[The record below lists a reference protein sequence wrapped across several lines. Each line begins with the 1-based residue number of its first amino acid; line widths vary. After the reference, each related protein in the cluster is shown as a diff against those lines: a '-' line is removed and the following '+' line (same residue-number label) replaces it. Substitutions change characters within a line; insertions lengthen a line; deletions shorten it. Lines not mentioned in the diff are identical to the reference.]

1 MASIRQIFLRRKA
14 IDSIARMTRTLEM
27 ISSAR
32 YKAYSSRWALTG
44 AYRDALARIA
54 YLLAT
59 AQEPLDH
66 PLLKENSSG
75 RTAILA
81 IGSRKGL
88 CGSYNSEIFHL
99 VEVHVRQAQAR
110 GRQLDIYVPRS
121 RLESMLNF
129 HGLTPAKVYT
139 DLDERPTDL
148 QIRAIADDFIDQ
160 YMSGNLDS
168 FGIIY
173 KRFYSASSQRAQTLT
188 ILPLLDLVD
197 DLTTRSQVIWPWDLT
212 FEDFLM
218 TPSPDKIVES
228 LARMLIQYSIQ
239 SCFMDAVLSEHLA
252 RMIAMRNATDN
263 AEDMIKQL
271 TTDYNRARQTQI
283 TSELLDIV
291 SGMGAL
297 E

>member
-32 YKAYSSRWALTG
+32 YKTYSSRWALTG

-59 AQEPLDH
+59 APQPLDH
-66 PLLKENSSG
+66 PLLRENSSG
-75 RTAILA
+75 RSAILA
-81 IGSRKGL
+81 LGSRKGL
-88 CGSYNSEIFHL
+88 CGSYNSEVLHL
-99 VEVHVRQAQAR
+99 VEVHIEQAQAR
-110 GRQLDIYVPRS
+110 DQQLDLYVTRS
-121 RLESMLNF
+121 RLESVLAF
-129 HGLTPAKVYT
+129 HGITPTKVFT

-148 QIRAIADDFIDQ
+148 QIRTIADEFIDQ
-160 YMSGNLDS
+160 YMAGALDS
-168 FGIIY
+168 FGIVY

-188 ILPLLDLVD
+188 ILPLHELVD
-197 DLTTRSQVIWPWDLT
+197 DLTTRAQVIWPWDLT

-218 TPSPDKIVES
+218 TPSADRIVES
-228 LARMLIQYSIQ
+228 LARMLIYYSIQ

-291 SGMGAL
+291 SGMGAM

>member
-59 AQEPLDH
+59 PQKPIDH
-66 PLLKENSSG
+66 PLLRENSSG
-75 RTAILA
+75 RAALLA
-81 IGSRKGL
+81 IGSRRGL
-88 CGSYNSEIFHL
+88 CGSYNSEVYHL
-99 VEVHVRQAQAR
+99 VEVHVQEAQTR
-110 GRQLDIYVPRS
+110 GRQLDLYVPRS
-121 RLESMLNF
+121 RLESMMAF
-129 HGLTPAKVYT
+129 HGLVPTKVYT
-139 DLDERPTDL
+139 DLDELPTAR
-148 QIRAIADDFIDQ
+148 QVRAIADDFIEQ
-160 YMSGNLDS
+160 YMSGTLDS
-168 FGIIY
+168 FGIVY
-173 KRFYSASSQRAQTLT
+173 KRFHSASSQRAQTLT

-197 DLTTRSQVIWPWDLT
+197 DLTTRAQVMWPWDLT
-212 FEDFLM
+212 FEDFYM
-218 TPSPDKIVES
+218 TPSPDRIVEG

-239 SCFMDAVLSEHLA
+239 SCFVDAVLSEHLA

-271 TTDYNRARQTQI
+271 TTDYNRARQSQI
-283 TSELLDIV
+283 TSELLDII
-291 SGMGAL
+291 SGMGSL

>member
-14 IDSIARMTRTLEM
+14 INSIARMTRTLEM

-59 AQEPLDH
+59 AQKPLDH

-75 RTAILA
+75 RAAILA

-88 CGSYNSEIFHL
+88 CGSYNSEVFHL
-99 VEVHVRQAQAR
+99 VEVHVQHAQAQ
-110 GRQLDIYVPRS
+110 GKQLDIYVPRS
-121 RLESMLNF
+121 RLESVLSF

-148 QIRAIADDFIDQ
+148 QIRTIADDFIDQ
-160 YMSGNLDS
+160 YMSGKLDY

-173 KRFYSASSQRAQTLT
+173 KRFHSASSQRTQTLT
-188 ILPLLDLVD
+188 IMPLLELVD

>member
-59 AQEPLDH
+59 AQKPLDH

-99 VEVHVRQAQAR
+99 VEVHVQQAQAR

-129 HGLTPAKVYT
+129 HGLPPTKVYT

-160 YMSGNLDS
+160 YMSGKLDS
-168 FGIIY
+168 FAIVY

-188 ILPLLDLVD
+188 ILPLHDLVD
-197 DLTTRSQVIWPWDLT
+197 DLTTRAQVIWPWDLT

>member
-44 AYRDALARIA
+44 AYQDALARVA

-59 AQEPLDH
+59 APRPLEH
-66 PLLKENSSG
+66 PLLKDNSSG
-75 RTAILA
+75 RAAILA

-88 CGSYNSEIFHL
+88 CGSYNAEVFHL
-99 VEVHVRQAQAR
+99 VAVHVEQARAR
-110 GRQLDIYVPRS
+110 GRQLDLYVPTS
-121 RLESMLNF
+121 RLESMLAF
-129 HGLTPAKVYT
+129 HGLTPTHVYT
-139 DLDERPTDL
+139 DLDERPTDA

-160 YMSGNLDS
+160 YLAGTLDS
-168 FGIIY
+168 LGIVY

-188 ILPLLDLVD
+188 ILPLHELVD
-197 DLTTRSQVIWPWDLT
+197 DLTTRSRVIWPWDLT
-212 FEDFLM
+212 FEDFYL
-218 TPSPDKIVES
+218 TPSADRIVES
-228 LARMLIQYSIQ
+228 LARMLTYYSIQ
-239 SCFMDAVLSEHLA
+239 SCFVDAILSEHLA

-291 SGMGAL
+291 SGMGVS

>member
-32 YKAYSSRWALTG
+32 YKSYSSQWALTG

-54 YLLAT
+54 FLLAT
-59 AQEPLDH
+59 ASKPLEH
-66 PLLKENSSG
+66 PLLRENSSG
-75 RTAILA
+75 RSALLA

-88 CGSYNSEIFHL
+88 CGAYNTEVYHL
-99 VEVHVRQAQAR
+99 VEVHVEQAQAQ
-110 GRQLDIYVPRS
+110 GRQLDLYVPRS
-121 RLESMLNF
+121 RLEPMLTF
-129 HGLTPAKVYT
+129 HGLTPTKVYT

-148 QIRAIADDFIDQ
+148 QIRTLADDFIDQ
-160 YMSGNLDS
+160 YMSGTLDAL
-168 FGIIY
+168 GIVY

-188 ILPLLDLVD
+188 ILPLHELVD

-212 FEDFLM
+212 FEDFYM
-218 TPSPDKIVES
+218 TPPADQIVES
-228 LARMLIQYSIQ
+228 LARMLIYYSIQ
-239 SCFMDAVLSEHLA
+239 TCFMDAILSEHLA

-283 TSELLDIV
+283 TSELLDII
-291 SGMGAL
+291 SGMGAS

>member
-14 IDSIARMTRTLEM
+14 VDSIARMTRTLEM

-32 YKAYSSRWALTG
+32 YKAYSGRWALTG
-44 AYRDALARIA
+44 EYRDALARIA

-59 AQEPLDH
+59 PERPIDH
-66 PLLKENSSG
+66 ALLHENASG
-75 RTAILA
+75 RTAVLA

-88 CGSYNSEIFHL
+88 CGSYNSDVFHL
-99 VEVHVRQAQAR
+99 LEVHIEQAQAR
-110 GRQLDIYVPRS
+110 GRQLDVYVPRS
-121 RLESMLNF
+121 RLEGVLAY
-129 HGLTPAKVYT
+129 HRVTPIKVYT
-139 DLDERPTDL
+139 DLDEMPSDP
-148 QIRAIADDFIDQ
+148 QIRMIADEFVGQ
-160 YMSGNLDS
+160 YMSGDLDC

-173 KRFYSASSQRAQTLT
+173 KRFFSASSQQAQTLT
-188 ILPLLDLVD
+188 ILPLQEMVD
-197 DLTTRSQVIWPWDLT
+197 DLSTRAQVIWPWDLT
-212 FEDFLM
+212 FEDFFM
-218 TPSPDKIVES
+218 SPSPGEIIEG
-228 LARMLIQYSIQ
+228 LARMLVHYAIR
-239 SCFMDAVLSEHLA
+239 SCFLDAVLSEHLA

-271 TTDYNRARQTQI
+271 TQDYNRARQTQI

>member
-59 AQEPLDH
+59 PEKPLDH

-75 RTAILA
+75 RLAILA

-88 CGSYNSEIFHL
+88 CGAYNSEVFHL
-99 VEVHVRQAQAR
+99 VEVHLEQAQAL
-110 GRQLDIYVPRS
+110 GKQLDIYVPRS
-121 RLESMLNF
+121 RLESVMAF
-129 HGLTPAKVYT
+129 HGVTPAKVYT

-148 QIRAIADDFIDQ
+148 QIRTIADDFLDQ
-160 YMSGNLDS
+160 FLSGQLDS
-168 FGIIY
+168 FGIVY

-188 ILPLLDLVD
+188 IMPLHELVD

-218 TPSPDKIVES
+218 TPSADRIVES

-263 AEDMIKQL
+263 AEDMIKEL
-271 TTDYNRARQTQI
+271 TTDYNRARQSQI

>member
-32 YKAYSSRWALTG
+32 YKTYSHRWALTSS
-44 AYRDALARIA
+44 YRDALARIA

-59 AQEPLDH
+59 PEKPIDH
-66 PLLKENSSG
+66 PLFKNNSSG

-88 CGSYNSEIFHL
+88 CGAYNTEIFRL
-99 VEVHVRQAQAR
+99 INVHVQQAKAR
-110 GRQLDIYVPRS
+110 GTKLDIYVPRS
-121 RLESMLNF
+121 RLESMMTY
-129 HGLTPAKVYT
+129 HGLTPTEVYT
-139 DLDERPTDL
+139 DLDEMPTDL
-148 QIRAIADDFIDQ
+148 QIRAIAEQFLDQ
-160 YMSGNLDS
+160 YISGTLDS
-168 FGIIY
+168 FGIVY
-173 KRFYSASSQRAQTLT
+173 MRFYSASSQRAQTLT

-197 DLTTRSQVIWPWDLT
+197 DLTTRSQVIWPWDLR
-212 FEDFLM
+212 FEDFLL
-218 TPSPDKIVES
+218 SPAADRLIEG
-228 LARMLIQYSIQ
+228 LASMFVQYSIR
-239 SCFMDAVLSEHLA
+239 SCLVDAALSEHLA

-263 AEDMIKQL
+263 AEDMIKEL

-291 SGMGAL
+291 SGMGTL

>member
-32 YKAYSSRWALTG
+32 YKAYSSHWALTG

-59 AQEPLDH
+59 AEKPLDH

-75 RTAILA
+75 RVAIIA

-88 CGSYNSEIFHL
+88 CGAYNSEVFHL
-99 VEVHVRQAQAR
+99 VEVHLQQAQAS
-110 GRQLDIYVPRS
+110 GRQLDIYVPQS
-121 RLESMLNF
+121 RLEGVLSF
-129 HGLTPAKVYT
+129 HGVTPTQVYT

-148 QIRAIADDFIDQ
+148 QVRTIADDFISQ
-160 YMSGNLDS
+160 YMDGKLDS
-168 FGIIY
+168 LGIVY

-188 ILPLLDLVD
+188 ILPLHDLVAN
-197 DLTTRSQVIWPWDLT
+197 LATRSHVLWPWDLT
-212 FEDFLM
+212 FEDFYM
-218 TPSPDKIVES
+218 TPAPDRIVEP

>member
-1 MASIRQIFLRRKA
+1 MSSIRQIFLRRKA

-59 AQEPLDH
+59 APKPLNH

-75 RTAILA
+75 RNAILA

-88 CGSYNSEIFHL
+88 CGSYNTEVLHL
-99 VEVHVRQAQAR
+99 VEVHVEQAQAK
-110 GRQLDIYVPRS
+110 GKQLDLYVNRS
-121 RLESMLNF
+121 RLESVLAF
-129 HGLTPAKVYT
+129 HGVTPTKVYT

-148 QIRAIADDFIDQ
+148 QIRTIADEFIDQ
-160 YMSGNLDS
+160 YMTGQIDS
-168 FGIIY
+168 FGIVY
-173 KRFYSASSQRAQTLT
+173 KRFYSASSQRAETLT
-188 ILPLLDLVD
+188 ILPLPELVD
-197 DLTTRSQVIWPWDLT
+197 DLTTRSQVMWPWDLT
-212 FEDFLM
+212 FDDFLM
-218 TPSPDKIVES
+218 TPSADRIVES
-228 LARMLIQYSIQ
+228 LARMLILYSIQ